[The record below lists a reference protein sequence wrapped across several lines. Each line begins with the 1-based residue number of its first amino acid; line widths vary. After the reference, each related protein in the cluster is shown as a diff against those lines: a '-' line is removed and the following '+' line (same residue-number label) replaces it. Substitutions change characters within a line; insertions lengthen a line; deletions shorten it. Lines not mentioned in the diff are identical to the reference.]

1 MIEMFQAFHAVKQLT
16 YMLNL
21 ETEPGLSEYDGIYG
35 LVLTM
40 GGLGMAGWCVFFL
53 GQVIAQSSQK
63 LGKWMWVSL
72 PKNRQGP
79 HNSSGSSPLSPA

>member
-21 ETEPGLSEYDGIYG
+21 ETEPGLSEYDGIYW

-40 GGLGMAGWCVFFL
+40 GGLGGVYFSWD
-53 GQVIAQSSQK
+53 
-63 LGKWMWVSL
+63 KW
-72 PKNRQGP
+72 
-79 HNSSGSSPLSPA
+79 

>member
-21 ETEPGLSEYDGIYG
+21 ETEPGLSEYDGIYW

-40 GGLGMAGWCVFFL
+40 GGWVVCIFL
-53 GQVIAQSSQK
+53 GTSDSTVQWSEI
-63 LGKWMWVSL
+63 G
-72 PKNRQGP
+72 
-79 HNSSGSSPLSPA
+79 